1 MTIEYDIWSDGDG
14 RLKSE
19 VARQLFV
26 DDNDAPYPYLKHE
39 IRVTAKDGN
48 DAIKQFRQAKKQ

>member
-1 MTIEYDIWSDGDG
+1 MTVEYDVWSDGDG

-19 VARQLFV
+19 VAQQLFV
-26 DDNDAPYPYLKHE
+26 DDKDAPYPYQKHE

-48 DAIKQFRQAKKQ
+48 DAIKQLRQAKKQ